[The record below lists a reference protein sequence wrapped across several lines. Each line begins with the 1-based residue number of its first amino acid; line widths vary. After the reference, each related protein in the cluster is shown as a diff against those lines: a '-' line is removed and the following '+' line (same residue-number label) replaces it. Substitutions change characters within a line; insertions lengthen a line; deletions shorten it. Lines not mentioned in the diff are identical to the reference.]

1 MLYPNKTKPIRTAKD
16 ANVKML
22 LCNINF
28 NISPKN
34 PRINISAPKAINI
47 KDTCLMFILT
57 SNQYNIKNKELI
69 HYNRQQLF
77 ETKRKDW
84 KLEQRIKNEQI
95 PLDFKSSIQLPD
107 DDLNNWDDP
116 I

>member
-1 MLYPNKTKPIRTAKD
+1 MAKD

-34 PRINISAPKAINI
+34 PRINISVPKAINI

-57 SNQYNIKNKELI
+57 SNQYNIKKIELLI
-69 HYNRQQLF
+69 INV
-77 ETKRKDW
+77 
-84 KLEQRIKNEQI
+84 RI
-95 PLDFKSSIQLPD
+95 
-107 DDLNNWDDP
+107 
-116 I
+116 

>member
-1 MLYPNKTKPIRTAKD
+1 MAKD

-34 PRINISAPKAINI
+34 PRINISVPKAINI

-57 SNQYNIKNKELI
+57 SNQYNIKKIELLI
-69 HYNRQQLF
+69 INI
-77 ETKRKDW
+77 
-84 KLEQRIKNEQI
+84 RI
-95 PLDFKSSIQLPD
+95 
-107 DDLNNWDDP
+107 
-116 I
+116 

>member
-1 MLYPNKTKPIRTAKD
+1 MEKD

-34 PRINISAPKAINI
+34 PRINISVPKAINI

-57 SNQYNIKNKELI
+57 SNQYNIKKIELLI
-69 HYNRQQLF
+69 INV
-77 ETKRKDW
+77 
-84 KLEQRIKNEQI
+84 RI
-95 PLDFKSSIQLPD
+95 
-107 DDLNNWDDP
+107 
-116 I
+116 